1 MANYLRRVMAVDV
14 NATNSDSDSENT
26 DDDEDIAK
34 KQREE
39 EKQNKHWKLLRET
52 LDGTTHGNE
61 SPSRRADHKHSLG
74 SQKLAESLVPMP
86 DHGRHLRL
94 FPLRAADARDTA
106 ARLGRRRERQEKS
119 EGRGASAQ
127 AIHLPPMLSKAEY
140 EAKVL
145 EDGRAGGLPRGGA
158 LGGEQGGDPET
169 VREEGYR
176 EDEKEFGLGEDLR
189 LVSVERYDGFRR
201 GLRSRVSTQRDRQQ
215 MLSEEIDLSNMKD
228 TLEAYGAQER
238 SGVSPGPIQK
248 LYGAAG
254 ELSAS
259 ELDSLCAPKAA
270 IGQTQRQNSKPQDGV
285 TRLLRK
291 LEVGGSVLNLSHS
304 LRGYDDIDSL
314 SRFLAWQPLIT
325 TIHLKNNAI
334 DDRGLALLSAALLK
348 APHVEFLDVSDNV
361 FGLNGM
367 RALSKVLSLAGES
380 AKSPRCGTPSAAREA
395 GSTNEGL
402 PRRGSSHGP
411 SFACGLKHVVLS
423 GNALEDSPTEM
434 LADALTVNL
443 QIRTLNLS
451 NCKVGD
457 NGAAKLAAMLET
469 NVILDS
475 LDLSWNKF
483 GPRAAEALKCA
494 LERTQLQHLDL
505 SWNGLGDAGGSLVAE
520 ALCENACS
528 LRSLVLKGNQLGPQ
542 TCQALVGALS
552 RNSVLETLDLSD
564 NPLMKSGTAVLLND
578 LVKSFSLS
586 TLKLDRCSF
595 SDCGSFVQPT
605 EFDPSKPNG
614 KYNLD
619 LTDPAERNVLCLLY
633 KAAADADSYDAFI
646 NATLDGNSVAMS
658 EDLNWATDPP
668 AKGAMA
674 FEYKS
679 MERPGEEAA
688 PIADEGFEKLW
699 TNLMYCDASDEW
711 KLSLVSVIVV
721 DHHYTCEQAG
731 RALSHFHYTQEKV
744 MAARRLFARV
754 VDLESIEDML
764 KNLNYTER
772 TAFFEQQ
779 GVFGKYHPK
788 LPTGHHSLQL
798 NRQLDYMI
806 ACKLLF
812 QYRKEHRDG
821 DVLLEDDI
829 KIPWEPSIKNVAS
842 CWKNVTFNGTKQFV
856 SHPDEVKFERSGTL
870 DLDFVSFERPWDQL
884 PSPVTDDMFHLLVTS
899 LQSEY
904 IENPDAL
911 VQRVRSVSEQRAH
924 AVVVKMLRNLQQ
936 AGAAKKNI
944 RRGSI
949 IKDRPNTVGSD
960 IKDPRCPE
968 CLVHDIA
975 WGLQVVRAFCVDN
988 WVSVNQMKDLLYI
1001 FGRETQARVEV
1012 FVTAF
1017 GRVVDF
1023 FRMPE
1028 LMRSLINEEQNL
1040 VNRRLGYLSTVN
1052 FAYPSMHY
1060 RLVLKE
1066 PEDFVVGGRLVKIAR
1081 MTKAQA
1087 FYNLKID
1094 DRPIN
1099 LREDSKMWKLLQGS
1113 PQDRS
1118 EPKTVIEFDYY
1129 LEDEQRSM
1137 AAATFIQAK
1146 WRAYSSMKAYIKQRK
1161 AAAKIKLSF
1170 VTHMQKSGADAFK
1183 LRANENKKQI
1193 IKEKVKRATLV
1204 SGKMAETLGDVR
1216 EQHEAEAKT
1225 RAEAEAAH
1233 ERATA
1238 GTFSS
1243 TSSTPKSRTGE
1254 EAG

>member
-1 MANYLRRVMAVDV
+1 MANYLRRVMAVDA
-14 NATNSDSDSENT
+14 NTTNSDSESENT
-26 DDDEDIAK
+26 DDDMDVEE
-34 KQREE
+34 QRMQ
-39 EKQNKHWKLLRET
+39 EKENKHWKHLRET
-52 LDGTTHGNE
+52 LDGTLGNE
-61 SPSRRADHKHSLG
+61 TRRMDKTHALHT
-74 SQKLAESLVPMP
+74 QKLAENLVPMP

-94 FPLRAADARDTA
+94 FPLHSTDSSDTA

-145 EDGRAGGLPRGGA
+145 EDGKAGGMPRGGA
-158 LGGEQGGDPET
+158 LAGEQGKDPRT

-176 EDEKEFGLGEDLR
+176 RDEEEFGLGEDLR
-189 LVSVERYDGFRR
+189 LVSAERYDGFRQ
-201 GLRSRVSTQRDRQQ
+201 GLLSRVSTRRDRQQ
-215 MLSEEIDLSNMKD
+215 MLSEEIDLNNMKD

-238 SGVSPGPIQK
+238 SGASPGPIQK

-270 IGQTQRQNSKPQDGV
+270 IGQTQRQNTKPQDGV
-285 TRLLRK
+285 ARLLRK
-291 LEVGGSVLNLSHS
+291 LEVEGCVLNLSHS

-325 TIHLKNNAI
+325 TIHLRNNAI
-334 DDRGLALLSAALLK
+334 DDRGLALLSAALVK

-361 FGLNGM
+361 FGLNGV
-367 RALSKVLSLAGES
+367 RALSNVLSLEGGS
-380 AKSPRCGTPSAAREA
+380 LRSPRRGKAREA
-395 GSTNEGL
+395 GSPNED
-402 PRRGSSHGP
+402 RGSSHGP
-411 SFACGLKHVVLS
+411 SVVCGLKHLILS

-434 LADALTVNL
+434 LADALMENHQV
-443 QIRTLNLS
+443 RTLNLS

-457 NGAAKLAAMLET
+457 KGAAKLATMLET
-469 NVILDS
+469 NLTLDS

-483 GPRAAEALKCA
+483 GPRAAEALKIA
-494 LERTQLQHLDL
+494 LERTQLEYLDL

-520 ALCENACS
+520 ALCENVCS
-528 LRSLVLKGNQLGPQ
+528 LRCLVLKGNQLGPK

-564 NPLMKSGTAVLLND
+564 NPLMKSGTAVLLNE
-578 LVKSFSLS
+578 LVKTFSLGE
-586 TLKLDRCSF
+586 LKLDRCSF
-595 SDCGSFVQPT
+595 SDCGSFVRPT
-605 EFDPSKPNG
+605 EFDPTKPNG

-619 LTDPAERNVLCLLY
+619 LTDPAERNVLSLLFR
-633 KAAADADSYDAFI
+633 ASAETGSYDGFI
-646 NATLDGNSVAMS
+646 NATLNDNSVMIS

-668 AKGAMA
+668 AKGVMA

-679 MERPGEEAA
+679 QERPGEEAA
-688 PIADEGFEKLW
+688 PITDEGFERLW
-699 TNLMYCDASDEW
+699 TNLMYSDASDEW

-731 RALSHFHYTQEKV
+731 RALSHFYYTQEKV

-754 VDLESIEDML
+754 VDLESIEEML
-764 KNLNYTER
+764 KSLSYTER

-821 DVLLEDDI
+821 DLLLEHDI
-829 KIPWEPSIKNVAS
+829 KIPWEPRIKNVAS
-842 CWKNVTFNGTKQFV
+842 CWKNVTFNGTKLFV
-856 SHPDEVKFERSGTL
+856 SHPDELKFERSGTL
-870 DLDFVSFERPWDQL
+870 DLDFVSFERPWEQT

-936 AGAAKKNI
+936 AGPGKKNI

-960 IKDPRCPE
+960 FKDPRCPE

-1113 PQDRS
+1113 PQDRA
-1118 EPKTVIEFDYY
+1118 EPKTVIEFDFY

-1146 WRAYSSMKAYIKQRK
+1146 WRAYSSLKAYIQQRK

-1170 VTHMQKSGADAFK
+1170 VSHMQKSAASAFK
-1183 LRANENKKQI
+1183 DRVSAQKKREI
-1193 IKEKVKRATLV
+1193 REKIKRVSLV
-1204 SGKMAETLGDVR
+1204 SGAMSEKLGDVR
-1216 EQHEAEAKT
+1216 EQHEVEAKA
-1225 RAEAEAAH
+1225 REEAEAAH
-1233 ERATA
+1233 KRATA
-1238 GTFSS
+1238 GSFST
-1243 TSSTPKSRTGE
+1243 TSSTPKNRTGE
-1254 EAG
+1254 AG

>member
-1 MANYLRRVMAVDV
+1 MANYLRRVMAVDS
-14 NATNSDSDSENT
+14 NATNSDSESENT
-26 DDDEDIAK
+26 DDDMDVEELRLEAK
-34 KQREE
+34 ENR
-39 EKQNKHWKLLRET
+39 HWKHLRET
-52 LDGTTHGNE
+52 IEGSHETE
-61 SPSRRADHKHSLG
+61 PRRMDQKHALH
-74 SQKLAESLVPMP
+74 SQKLAENLVPMP

-94 FPLRAADARDTA
+94 FPLHSTDSSNTA
-106 ARLGRRRERQEKS
+106 ARLRRRRERQEKS

-127 AIHLPPMLSKAEY
+127 AIHLPPMLSQAEY

-145 EDGRAGGLPRGGA
+145 EDGKAGGMPRGGTQA
-158 LGGEQGGDPET
+158 REQGKDPKT

-176 EDEKEFGLGEDLR
+176 RDEEEFGLGEDLR
-189 LVSVERYDGFRR
+189 LVSAERYDSFRE
-201 GLRSRVSTQRDRQQ
+201 GMRSRVSTRRDRQQ
-215 MLSEEIDLSNMKD
+215 MLSEEIDLNNMKD

-238 SGVSPGPIQK
+238 SGASPGPIEK

-259 ELDSLCAPKAA
+259 ELDGLCTPKAA
-270 IGQTQRQNSKPQDGV
+270 IGQTQRQNTKPQDGV
-285 TRLLRK
+285 ARLLRK
-291 LEVGGSVLNLSHS
+291 LEVGGRVLNLSHS

-325 TIHLKNNAI
+325 TIYLKNNAI
-334 DDRGLALLSAALLK
+334 DDRGLALLSAALVK

-361 FGLNGM
+361 FGLSGV
-367 RALSKVLSLAGES
+367 RALSNVLSLEEES
-380 AKSPRCGTPSAAREA
+380 LKSPRRGKAQEA
-395 GSTNEGL
+395 GSPDEDG
-402 PRRGSSHGP
+402 GSSHRP
-411 SFACGLKHVVLS
+411 SVVCGLKHLILS
-423 GNALEDSPTEM
+423 GNDLEDSPTEM
-434 LADALTVNL
+434 LAGALMENRRV
-443 QIRTLNLS
+443 RTLNLS

-457 NGAAKLAAMLET
+457 KGAAKLATMLQT
-469 NVILDS
+469 NLTLDS

-483 GPRAAEALKCA
+483 GPRAAEALKNA
-494 LERTQLQHLDL
+494 LELTQLEHLDL

-520 ALCENACS
+520 ALCEKVCS
-528 LRSLVLKGNQLGPQ
+528 LRFLVLKGNQLGPQ

-578 LVKSFSLS
+578 LVKTFSLGV
-586 TLKLDRCSF
+586 LKLDRCSF

-605 EFDPSKPNG
+605 EFDPTKPNG

-619 LTDPAERNVLCLLY
+619 LTDAAERNVLSLLY
-633 KAAADADSYDAFI
+633 KAAAEADSYDGFI
-646 NATLDGNSVAMS
+646 NATLNGNSVTIS

-668 AKGAMA
+668 AKGVMS

-679 MERPGEEAA
+679 LERPSEEAA
-688 PIADEGFEKLW
+688 PITDEGFEKLW
-699 TNLMYCDASDEW
+699 ANLMYKDASDEW

-721 DHHYTCEQAG
+721 DHHFTCKQAG
-731 RALSHFHYTQEKV
+731 RALSHFCYTEEKV
-744 MAARRLFARV
+744 MAARKLFSRV
-754 VDLESIEDML
+754 VDLESIEEML
-764 KNLNYTER
+764 KSLSYAER
-772 TAFFEQQ
+772 VAFFEQQ

-788 LPTGHHSLQL
+788 LPTGHHNLQL

-821 DVLLEDDI
+821 DLLLENDI
-829 KIPWEPSIKNVAS
+829 KIPWESRITNVTS
-842 CWKNVTFNGTKQFV
+842 CWKNVTFNGVKQFV

-870 DLDFVSFERPWDQL
+870 DLDFVSFERPWEQI
-884 PSPVTDDMFHLLVTS
+884 PSPVSDDMFHLLVTS

-911 VQRVRSVSEQRAH
+911 VQRVRAVSEQRAH

-936 AGAAKKNI
+936 EGRGKKNI

-960 IKDPRCPE
+960 FKDPRCPE

-1001 FGRETQARVEV
+1001 FGRETLARVEV

-1081 MTKAQA
+1081 MTKAQT

-1113 PQDRS
+1113 PQDRA
-1118 EPKTVIEFDYY
+1118 EPKTVIEFDFY

-1146 WRAYSSMKAYIKQRK
+1146 WRAYSSLKAYIQQRK

-1170 VTHMQKSGADAFK
+1170 VSHMQKSAAST
-1183 LRANENKKQI
+1183 LKKRI
-1193 IKEKVKRATLV
+1193 SEKKKEGVKRVARVGSLV
-1204 SGKMAETLGDVR
+1204 SGAMTEKLNDVR
-1216 EQHEAEAKT
+1216 DQHEAQAKA
-1225 RAEAEAAH
+1225 REEAEAAH
-1233 ERATA
+1233 ESATN
-1238 GTFSS
+1238 GSFST
-1243 TSSTPKSRTGE
+1243 TSSTPKNRNGE
-1254 EAG
+1254 KAG